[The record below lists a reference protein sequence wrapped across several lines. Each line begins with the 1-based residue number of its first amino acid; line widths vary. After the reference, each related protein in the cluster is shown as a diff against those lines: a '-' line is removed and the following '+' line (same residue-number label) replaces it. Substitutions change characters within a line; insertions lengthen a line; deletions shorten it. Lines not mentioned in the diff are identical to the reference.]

1 MSCHKFLSNLC
12 RDEADPTAAK
22 QHMELRIEIWRLA
35 WNGSNL
41 KQLNQLKLNQI
52 QESRPCPDWSGRKR
66 PNPKIPSRR
75 VCQQDQ
81 EGKNFHCKSVAGE
94 KGSKRIG
101 EKPAATDTTSTI
113 DTIVPPSI
121 KRMGSNRGLLA
132 FRLACIFQLTSETEF
147 LHILCHAE
155 MSSKEFC
162 QNGPYPGSLPG
173 LTMPLSLTKQL
184 MQMLW
189 VKLPQLITELLLTF
203 TLGSAFFSGRRC
215 SILHLQSS
223 NSASE
228 SGNCVLSFIFG
239 VVSPLEYVK
248 PQDSGHPLPHPHHPQ
263 LRVPQNHRNRHLCL
277 GETMLRRSQLKKFS
291 VSINDVAVLSH
302 YSFFYVAH

>member
-1 MSCHKFLSNLC
+1 MTCHVISFC
-12 RDEADPTAAK
+12 RIYAETKLIPLRPSITWSSGSKSGDSRGTAAT
-22 QHMELRIEIWRLA
+22 
-35 WNGSNL
+35 SS
-41 KQLNQLKLNQI
+41 QLKLNQI

-66 PNPKIPSRR
+66 PNPKISSRR

-94 KGSKRIG
+94 KGSRRMG
-101 EKPAATDTTSTI
+101 EKPAATYTTSTI
-113 DTIVPPSI
+113 DLDTIMPPSI

-155 MSSKEFC
+155 MSGKKIC

-189 VKLPQLITELLLTF
+189 VKLPQLIIHPRLCLLLWQKMQHPA
-203 TLGSAFFSGRRC
+203 LA
-215 SILHLQSS
+215 
-223 NSASE
+223 
-228 SGNCVLSFIFG
+228 IF
-239 VVSPLEYVK
+239 
-248 PQDSGHPLPHPHHPQ
+248 
-263 LRVPQNHRNRHLCL
+263 
-277 GETMLRRSQLKKFS
+277 KFS
-291 VSINDVAVLSH
+291 I
-302 YSFFYVAH
+302 